1 MNCRL
6 TISTSVTADIADFDM
21 SDFFDEAKYDG
32 VDDNVEILLEEP
44 TEDPNQ
50 AYVYIRIKA
59 LPDEEVL
66 MKRCVNNKDGWLF
79 TANTDMVTILS
90 NGTEAQLAMIF
101 LELFQMNPCFMEAV
115 MVAIN
120 TMQHYGARDK
130 DNGTAY

>member
-1 MNCRL
+1 MTLMN
-6 TISTSVTADIADFDM
+6 VTADIADFDM

-44 TEDPNQ
+44 TDDPNQ

-59 LPDEEVL
+59 MPDEEVL
-66 MKRCVNNKDGWLF
+66 MKRCVDNKDGWLF